1 MLGHPACGPAQR
13 TRGRPSIDVSGRPER
28 RCRIPSRRRAPW
40 TIGGTLMDLRV
51 AGPGA
56 PLDDT
61 GRRDTSSRRGLR
73 TRVEHGTE
81 GPASRRG
88 ELRPVSAQQ
97 RSRGAPPRGRDSFP
111 DSGGEGR
118 RRRVFGGDGDMS
130 VRQIRCGGAS
140 GTGSAL
146 GRSTGHVHP
155 VNAYNVHLETD
166 RRIANGEME
175 GVEPGAIGRG
185 PSGIPSRS
193 ARTGPPRGRLWT
205 VRISAGLGQAGTE

>member
-28 RCRIPSRRRAPW
+28 RRRIPSRRRAPW

-51 AGPGA
+51 AGPGD

-97 RSRGAPPRGRDSFP
+97 RSRGAPPRGRDSFGAVLTP
-111 DSGGEGR
+111 AGR
-118 RRRVFGGDGDMS
+118 AGGDGSSAMS

-193 ARTGPPRGRLWT
+193 ARTGLPRGRLWT